1 MKTMKIK
8 AREWKK
14 YFEKINAE
22 LRHRAIHIEGDSL
35 ASDGQLKSGWARLNK
50 ISYDPEFDLCDIS
63 VSGLVLQFKR
73 LQDIHLVCGNQ
84 GLSTIEIKGTDGVK
98 HIVRF
103 REPLPLPVPAVAM
116 EVS

>member
-1 MKTMKIK
+1 MKAIKIK

-22 LRHRAIHIEGDSL
+22 LRRKPILIEGDSL
-35 ASDGQLKSGWARLNK
+35 AAGGRLKSGWTRLNE
-50 ISYDPEFDLCDIS
+50 ISYDPEFDLCDMS
-63 VSGLVLQFKR
+63 VSGLVLQFRR

-84 GLSTIEIKGTDGVK
+84 GISTIEIKGTDGVK

-103 REPLPLPVPAVAM
+103 REPLSLPVPALAM
-116 EVS
+116 EAS